1 MGAQPSI
8 AAVLRPVL
16 PEVADEIVT
25 VIRAELPPYDRAFAG
40 PYEQVIREGVERGLR
55 RFVDAVEDPDRADAV
70 DRQVNVGLGRGEFR
84 QGRGLDALLAAYRIG
99 ARVAWRRFVAAGG
112 EAGVPP
118 EELYA
123 VGEAVFAYID
133 GLSAEA
139 AEGYAAEQSVQ
150 AGETQRLRR
159 ALIRALVR
167 EPIDEEELRAAA
179 AAAGWKLPAR
189 VAALVSDEASE
200 RIAGRIGADVVAARL
215 DGQTVAFVPDV
226 RAPARIAQVQL
237 ALGERRGALGPE
249 VGLLQAP
256 VSLARARLALEVVP
270 GTFVRADQHLADL
283 LLAADRKLAAEL
295 AERVLA
301 PLDDAPGSA
310 RARLTETLQA
320 WLDHQGRVDAVAQ
333 ALGVHA
339 QTVRYRLG
347 QLRERIDRLEDPA
360 RRFELAVALR
370 ARRLCSGQTSSSA
383 PSQTTTPTST
393 TASSSPASTRAG
405 GVAAG

>member
-1 MGAQPSI
+1 MGAQPST

-16 PEVADEIVT
+16 PEVADEIVAA
-25 VIRAELPPYDRAFAG
+25 IRAELPPYDRAFEG
-40 PYEQVIREGVERGLR
+40 PYEQVIREGVERALR
-55 RFVDAVEDPDRADAV
+55 RFVDAIEDPGRADAV

-84 QGRGLDALLAAYRIG
+84 QGRGLDVLLAAYRLG
-99 ARVAWRRFVAAGG
+99 ARVAWRRFVAAGV

-118 EELYA
+118 TELYA
-123 VGEAVFAYID
+123 LGEAVFAYID

-167 EPIDEEELRAAA
+167 EPIEEDEVRAAA
-179 AAAGWKLPAR
+179 DAAGWTLPGR
-189 VAALVSDEASE
+189 VAALVTVEASE
-200 RIAGRIGADVVAARL
+200 RIAGRIGADVVAARI

-226 RAPARIAQVQL
+226 HAPGRMAQVEL

-249 VGLLQAP
+249 VGWHQAS

-270 GTFVRADQHLADL
+270 GTFVRADQHLAEL
-283 LLAADRKLAAEL
+283 LLAADHRLGAEL
-295 AERVLA
+295 ADRVLA
-301 PLDDAPGSA
+301 PLDEAPA
-310 RARLTETLQA
+310 ATRTRLTETLEA
-320 WLDHQGRVDAVAQ
+320 WLDHQGRVDAIAQ

-347 QLRERIDRLEDPA
+347 QLRERLDRLEDPD

-370 ARRLCSGQTSSSA
+370 ARRLATRHMSSSA
-383 PSQTTTPTST
+383 PTQTTSPTST
-393 TASSSPASTRAG
+393 TATSSPTSTRPGEVAG
-405 GVAAG
+405 V